1 MASRTGTEG
10 LVEYK
15 GVPVLRINN
24 WSATINTDIRDHT
37 TFSTGDLR
45 WRTTKPGLAGWSGTF
60 SGFWDADGS
69 TAQDDCI
76 EAALAGSTGSVVLSA
91 DKVTGGSI
99 NGNIYF
105 SGLTAGS
112 AVDGDATV
120 SFDFTGNG
128 AATYSTST

>member
-1 MASRTGTEG
+1 MTARAGTAG

-15 GVPVLRINN
+15 GVPVLRINS
-24 WSATINTDIRDHT
+24 WSANVNTDIRDHT
-37 TFSTGDLR
+37 SFSTGALV
-45 WRTTKPGLAGWSGTF
+45 WRTTKPGLSGASGTF

-69 TAQDDCI
+69 TAQADCI
-76 EAALAGSTGSVVLSA
+76 SAALTGSTGSIVLSG

-99 NGNIYF
+99 NGDIFF
-105 SGLTAGS
+105 SGLTLGS

-120 SFDFTGNG
+120 SFDFTLNG